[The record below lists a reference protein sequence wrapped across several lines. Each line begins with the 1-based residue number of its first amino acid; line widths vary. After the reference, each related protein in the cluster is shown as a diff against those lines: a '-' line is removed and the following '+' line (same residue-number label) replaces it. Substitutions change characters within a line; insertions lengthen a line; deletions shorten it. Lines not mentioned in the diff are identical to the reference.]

1 MHFDE
6 PPDGGWGWVVVAA
19 GFLTHVNVLGL
30 QYSFGIFFK
39 VLLEDESLGSKG
51 ATSASAWTGSIAS
64 ALMLLCSYPA
74 GVLVRRYGMR
84 IVPLVGSL
92 LISCGLFLSSLVS
105 SLWMLYFTYGLIAGV
120 GFALTWAP
128 AVIAVNRYFT
138 SKRALCSGLSVAG
151 SGIGTIIFASITSVL
166 IDLIGWRSTL
176 RALAIITGVG
186 NALSASTYFP
196 IRFGQKTET
205 KKPGE
210 QMEVGGDEEIERG
223 RNLPLSV
230 RDSCAEPMEE
240 AEERKFSEM
249 SSHDILSC
257 HAFRLLALVL
267 LVYAAVLWIPYT
279 FLVAFAEGEVGL
291 TSSQSARLVAIMG
304 ISSTIGRLLIGRAA
318 SFLSQM
324 KLLQASMAITGL
336 AVASLAFLPQQEA
349 TLVLFAIFFG
359 SFAGSVVALIAP
371 ILVEQIGAVNLPL
384 AFGLASAA
392 QAPGVVLAAPLGGA
406 LRDMTSSY
414 FLTWAAPGLLMVA
427 TSFLIP
433 AIHMANSS
441 AVDERR
447 SSHLYQ

>member
-51 ATSASAWTGSIAS
+51 SIAS

-92 LISCGLFLSSLVS
+92 LISCGLFLSRWHLVS

-176 RALAIITGVG
+176 RALAIITGEKEEERS
-186 NALSASTYFP
+186 NAHAAT
-196 IRFGQKTET
+196 QKTET

-210 QMEVGGDEEIERG
+210 QM
-223 RNLPLSV
+223 
-230 RDSCAEPMEE
+230 
-240 AEERKFSEM
+240 
-249 SSHDILSC
+249 
-257 HAFRLLALVL
+257 ALVL

-371 ILVEQIGAVNLPL
+371 ILVEQIVESRGRQTGGERVGAV
-384 AFGLASAA
+384 SK
-392 QAPGVVLAAPLGGA
+392 APGVVLAAPLGGA